1 MVVFIAGTAA
11 EHLGDQAQ
19 RRTWNSKGRAT
30 ASKRLNEFTA
40 ALCYGNALF
49 LWHDAPPALRSECLR
64 SHQQKQH
71 RRRYKRPFHKR
82 CRNRRLRR
90 YKRHAFPTHFRGKAC
105 FHRSASG
112 YRFRAVTRDY
122 GPGYTCLCL
131 SRAPVSKRTSRCVV
145 LSIEHCTLSKNLLC
159 VLPRTAAIKNNS
171 DGSRGLEA
179 TRRKWLAFRARSTSV
194 VY

>member
-1 MVVFIAGTAA
+1 MGMLSSFGTTHHQHCGLSVCVHTSRSSIGGVTSVRFTNAAGT
-11 EHLGDQAQ
+11 DDCD
-19 RRTWNSKGRAT
+19 S
-30 ASKRLNEFTA
+30 
-40 ALCYGNALF
+40 
-49 LWHDAPPALRSECLR
+49 
-64 SHQQKQH
+64 
-71 RRRYKRPFHKR
+71 
-82 CRNRRLRR
+82 
-90 YKRHAFPTHFRGKAC
+90 HAFPTHFRGKAC

-112 YRFRAVTRDY
+112 CRFRAVTRDY

-179 TRRKWLAFRARSTSV
+179 TRRKWLAFRARSSSV
-194 VY
+194 VLSCHYHKVPTQLKCSTVQ